1 MNPYWQVAK
10 GIFGGVWRFLRSIPW
25 QVWLFLALVGL
36 ALLYGENRAD
46 AREELVREEY
56 TKRDAAAA
64 DELAKANAANRA
76 TEVRQA
82 EEIASIAAQFEE
94 DKNRAIQETR
104 DTVLADLRSG
114 KLRLR
119 IPSGGCPARSGQAT
133 APAGLSDDA
142 AEVWGKDAYR
152 VAVADSIAI
161 ADEADAHVK
170 ACQAVITTY
179 RGPQ

>member
-1 MNPYWQVAK
+1 MSWLAVRLAM
-10 GIFGGVWRFLRSIPW
+10 GSVWKFMRSVPLP
-25 QVWLFLALVGL
+25 VWLFVIGVCLCMW
-36 ALLYGENRAD
+36 YGEQRAD
-46 AREELVREEY
+46 AREESVREEY
-56 TKRDAAAA
+56 NLRDAAAA
-64 DELAKANAANRA
+64 GKLAAINAANRA

-104 DTVLADLRSG
+104 NTVLADLRSG

-119 IPSGGCPARSGQAT
+119 IPGCGNPARPGQAT
-133 APAGLSDDA
+133 ASAGLSDGQ
-142 AEVWGKDAYR
+142 AEVWGEDAYR
-152 VAVADSIAI
+152 VAVADSIAL

-170 ACQAVITTY
+170 ACQAVLTTY